1 MDLGRREEGWWLVK
15 VCLLVGLPTVF
26 VVVGRGMGLALMRA
40 SKL

>member
-1 MDLGRREEGWWLVK
+1 M
-15 VCLLVGLPTVF
+15 VCLLMALPVVF